1 MKNHAFFQV
10 HICAQLN
17 TPTLTL
23 TVTAP
28 PSRRYD
34 TLMLTKGQLNIRQGA
49 EIFVIHEVNFSS
61 KILSHKHNLH
71 IKKIRSNISALR

>member
-49 EIFVIHEVNFSS
+49 QHVIFFENYNI
-61 KILSHKHNLH
+61 NLYQRLFPNLYH
-71 IKKIRSNISALR
+71 L

>member
-1 MKNHAFFQV
+1 MILLLSLSFSIFVRNYFDMKNHAFFQV

-34 TLMLTKGQLNIRQGA
+34 TLMLTKGQLNIN
-49 EIFVIHEVNFSS
+49 IPIP
-61 KILSHKHNLH
+61 H
-71 IKKIRSNISALR
+71 IA